1 MKSKRAKEFIRNSAF
16 SAIQLPGEVM
26 YSIHMNVEGKLLDRK
41 SAERAVELAEQD
53 AKEEMTHYRK
63 ELEESKRREE
73 LARKVID
80 DQRKKIEMLKARAAE
95 AYCKQCGWY
104 EADGNCSLNE
114 DKCPKGCEYANQFIR
129 EVNDL

>member
-53 AKEEMTHYRK
+53 AEE
-63 ELEESKRREE
+63 
-73 LARKVID
+73 VI
-80 DQRKKIEMLKARAAE
+80 EALKARAVE
-95 AYCKQCGWY
+95 AYRTHCRRYTNPCIWTTRNKCPDTCAYLQ
-104 EADGNCSLNE
+104 DFIQKLNE
-114 DKCPKGCEYANQFIR
+114 
-129 EVNDL
+129 L

>member
-1 MKSKRAKEFIRNSAF
+1 MKSKRAEQVLDVASFTDEFDYRYVHFENAC
-16 SAIQLPGEVM
+16 E
-26 YSIHMNVEGKLLDRK
+26 
-41 SAERAVELAEQD
+41 AVELAEQD
-53 AKEEMTHYRK
+53 AEEEVNHYRK

-73 LARKVID
+73 LARNVID
-80 DQRKKIEMLKARAAE
+80 DQRKKIEALKARAAE

>member
-53 AKEEMTHYRK
+53 AEEEVNHYRK

-80 DQRKKIEMLKARAAE
+80 DQRKKIEALKARAADAFKE
-95 AYCKQCGWY
+95 YMEQAHGGYLTSDLDNFIQKF
-104 EADGNCSLNE
+104 NE
-114 DKCPKGCEYANQFIR
+114 R
-129 EVNDL
+129 

>member
-1 MKSKRAKEFIRNSAF
+1 MMKSKRAEEFIRNSAF

-53 AKEEMTHYRK
+53 AEEEVNHYRK

-80 DQRKKIEMLKARAAE
+80 DQRKKIEMLKARAVCAFDSLDFTELMTAE
-95 AYCKQCGWY
+95 CVQDFDNVKCRLRGLFLQI
-104 EADGNCSLNE
+104 LNE
-114 DKCPKGCEYANQFIR
+114 R
-129 EVNDL
+129 

>member
-53 AKEEMTHYRK
+53 AEE
-63 ELEESKRREE
+63 E
-73 LARKVID
+73 I
-80 DQRKKIEMLKARAAE
+80 
-95 AYCKQCGWY
+95 
-104 EADGNCSLNE
+104 E
-114 DKCPKGCEYANQFIR
+114 DKCKGFVEILEKQIEALKKRAVEAHRKCCFFRNDSRNECANTGTQCGEHSCFYMDVFIQKL
-129 EVNDL
+129 NDL